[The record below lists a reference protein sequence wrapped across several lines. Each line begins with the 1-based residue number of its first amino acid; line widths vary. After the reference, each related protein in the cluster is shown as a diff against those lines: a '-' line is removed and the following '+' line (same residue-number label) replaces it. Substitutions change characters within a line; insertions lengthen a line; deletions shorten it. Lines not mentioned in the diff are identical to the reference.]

1 MVAVA
6 RPRILVVIPMLAALA
21 LGLSG
26 PFGAQSG
33 GGAIGTGAF
42 TGIPLLALL
51 GAGVAV
57 IGVGLAVLA
66 GERRRRR
73 LPAA

>member
-6 RPRILVVIPMLAALA
+6 GPRILVVIPMLAALA
-21 LGLSG
+21 FGLSG
-26 PFGAQSG
+26 SFGGQSD
-33 GGAIGTGAF
+33 GTGF
-42 TGIPLLALL
+42 VGLPLLALL

-66 GERRRRR
+66 GERRRRT
-73 LPAA
+73 PAA

>member
-6 RPRILVVIPMLAALA
+6 NPRNLVVIPMLAALA
-21 LGLSG
+21 YGLTGS
-26 PFGAQSG
+26 FGGQDAG
-33 GGAIGTGAF
+33 GQGFVGL
-42 TGIPLLALL
+42 PLLVLL

-57 IGVGLAVLA
+57 IGVGLAALA
-66 GERRRRR
+66 GERRRRH

>member
-6 RPRILVVIPMLAALA
+6 SPRNLVVIPMLAALA
-21 LGLSG
+21 YGLTGSFVG
-26 PFGAQSG
+26 QGVG
-33 GGAIGTGAF
+33 GHGFVGL
-42 TGIPLLALL
+42 PLLVLL

-57 IGVGLAVLA
+57 VGVGLAALA
-66 GERRRRR
+66 GERRRHH